1 VSVRDV
7 VDRVPLPGETISGVL
22 VAVLLQR
29 VRPLTL
35 RQSGPFGSLV
45 VALGVGLVLAAWRE
59 RGSGSLEDPDALVT
73 TGVHGLSRNPMYVG
87 FAALHL
93 GLAGLTRNGWMLL
106 TCPVSAALLQRAV
119 LREEAL
125 LADRFGESYA
135 AYRARV
141 PRYA

>member
-1 VSVRDV
+1 
-7 VDRVPLPGETISGVL
+7 
-22 VAVLLQR
+22 
-29 VRPLTL
+29 
-35 RQSGPFGSLV
+35 LV

-59 RGSGSLEDPDALVT
+59 RGSGSLEDPAALVT

-93 GLAGLTRNGWMLL
+93 GLAGLTGNGWMLL
-106 TCPVSAALLQRAV
+106 TCPVSAALLHRAV

-125 LADRFGESYA
+125 LADRFGEAYE